1 MIVDVP
7 IEFYR
12 HFAENPERAALEYL
26 SIPAGATN
34 PFFRNT
40 EAVDEAMRKGASIE
54 PMIDEDTYM
63 ISEDAFC
70 QDDAAR
76 YMHIDLAINR
86 DGVGISMCH
95 SVGFEQKVARLM
107 GEEEYSEIEVPI
119 VAFDFIARLKPRVEY
134 GEKEMAFDSI
144 LALIEELE
152 FRRNFN
158 LSNGLI
164 TFDRFQSHHMI
175 SSVRT
180 LGIPTGLLSVDA
192 TTSLLK
198 VDFSRQDMVRKV
210 AVPREPSAAMGSLR
224 DALYEHRLIIPQSSK
239 SDVTRTWL
247 EKEIDESQ
255 FDPDKQKV
263 IKVEGGSDDVIQSV
277 AGAVFN
283 CVNNATDMGY
293 MPDIDEPEPDEHFDG
308 RRAPLEEDY
317 INEDGYVEDDFDID
331 DSESELSFDAM
342 LGR

>member
-1 MIVDVP
+1 MIVEVP

-12 HFAENPERAALEYL
+12 YFAENPERAALEYL

-40 EAVDEAMRKGASIE
+40 EAVDEAMRKGSSIE

-63 ISEDAFC
+63 IREDAFC
-70 QDDAAR
+70 EDDAAR

-119 VAFDFIARLKPRVEY
+119 IAFDFIARLKPRVEY

-210 AVPREPSAAMGSLR
+210 AVPREPSAAMGALR

-283 CVNNATDMGY
+283 CVNNATDIGF
-293 MPDIDEPEPDEHFDG
+293 MPDIAEAEPDTQFDG
-308 RRAPLEEDY
+308 RGTPLEEDY
-317 INEDGYVEDDFDID
+317 INEDGYVEDDFDIN